1 MSYTAEELIEIAAN
15 VEAYR
20 AEGVADV
27 FYEDTT
33 GALRR
38 QEIRLS
44 EIRKEKLFN
53 IVSQLYKLS
62 DGINTKEEQTERIP
76 Y

>member
-38 QEIRLS
+38 QEIKLS
-44 EIRKEKLFN
+44 QIRKEKLFN
-53 IVSQLYKLS
+53 IVSELYKLS

>member
-15 VEAYR
+15 VEVYR
-20 AEGVADV
+20 VEGVADV

-38 QEIRLS
+38 QEIKLS
-44 EIRKEKLFN
+44 QIRKEKLFN
-53 IVSQLYKLS
+53 IVSELYKLS
-62 DGINTKEEQTERIP
+62 DGINTKEEQTERLS

>member
-20 AEGVADV
+20 VEGVADV

-53 IVSQLYKLS
+53 IVSELYKLS
-62 DGINTKEEQTERIP
+62 DGVNTKEEQTERIP